1 MSKTVKLKFNT
12 EINSIREKIFTYD
25 CEMTI
30 ENLLNSFLR
39 ETNSI
44 HNLNSKSIQFVYKS
58 KIINSDGFLKKK
70 AKEIFRFLDQT
81 NLVQVYDSQNIIGG
95 KNKILVLL

>member
-12 EINSIREKIFTYD
+12 EKNSIRDRIFTYD

-30 ENLLNSFLR
+30 EDLLKSFLS

-44 HNLNSKSIQFVYKS
+44 HSLDSKAIQFVYKS
-58 KIINSDGFLKKK
+58 KIINTEGFLKKK

-95 KNKILVLL
+95 NFKIIKLL

>member
-12 EINSIREKIFTYD
+12 ERNSIREKIFTYD
-25 CEMTI
+25 CEMTV

-44 HNLNSKSIQFVYKS
+44 HTLDSKVIQFVYKS
-58 KIINSDGFLKKK
+58 KIINTDGFLKKK
-70 AKEIFRFLDQT
+70 AREIFRFLDQT

-95 KNKILVLL
+95 RGVIKF